1 MPGTPIET
9 TTETLLE
16 TDWVGL
22 YVVPWGTRILLALA
36 ILVVGRWAVRRI
48 TRLTERALERVE
60 VDPMLVRFL
69 GNLIYFALLV
79 VVVLA
84 ALEQLGVNTTSA
96 LAVFGAA
103 GLAVGLALQK
113 SLSNFAAGAMLIFFR
128 PFKAGDFVEVAGIS
142 GVVEEVRVFNTVLRT
157 HDNREIIVPNGQIY
171 EDKIV
176 NYSARDTRRID
187 LVFGIGY
194 DDDLKQAKALI
205 EEILATDERILE
217 DPKPTVAVVELGE
230 SSVDIA
236 VRPWVKSKDFG
247 AVRSDL
253 LERVKAAFDT
263 HGITIP
269 YPTREVHLRT
279 DGGNGQA
286 A

>member
-1 MPGTPIET
+1 MPET
-9 TTETLLE
+9 TLQDTADKLLH
-16 TDWVGL
+16 TDWIGL
-22 YVVPWGTRILLALA
+22 YVVPWGTRVLVALA
-36 ILVVGRWAVRRI
+36 ILLIGRWLARRI
-48 TRLTERALERVE
+48 TRMTERAMERVQ
-60 VDPMLVRFL
+60 VDPMLVRFV
-69 GNLIYFALLV
+69 GNLVYFALLV

-113 SLSNFAAGAMLIFFR
+113 SLSNFAAGSMLIFFR

-157 HDNREIIVPNGQIY
+157 FDNREIIVPNGQIY

-176 NYSARDTRRID
+176 NYSARDTRRVD

-194 DDDLKQAKALI
+194 EDDLHKAKALI
-205 EEILATDERILE
+205 REILAADERILS
-217 DPKPTVAVVELGE
+217 DPEPFVALVELGE
-230 SSVDIA
+230 SSMDIA
-236 VRPWVKSKDFG
+236 VRPWVRASDYG

-253 LERVKAAFDT
+253 LERVKTAFDA
-263 HGITIP
+263 HGIHIP
-269 YPTREVHLRT
+269 YPTREVHLHPAPAEA
-279 DGGNGQA
+279 D
-286 A
+286 

>member
-1 MPGTPIET
+1 MPEHAVEET
-9 TTETLLE
+9 ANRLLN
-16 TDWVGL
+16 TDWLGL
-22 YVVPWGTRILLALA
+22 YVLPWGTRILLALL
-36 ILVVGRWAVRRI
+36 ILLVGRWVARRI
-48 TRLTERALERVE
+48 TRLAERAMERVD
-60 VDPMLVRFL
+60 VDAMLVRFL

-113 SLSNFAAGAMLIFFR
+113 SLSNFAAGSMLIFFR
-128 PFKAGDFVEVAGIS
+128 PFKAGDFVEVAGIG

-194 DDDLKQAKALI
+194 DDDLKKAKALI
-205 EEILATDERILE
+205 EEILAADERILD
-217 DPKPTVAVVELGE
+217 DPAPFVAVVELGE

-236 VRPWVKSKDFG
+236 VRPWVRSGDYG

-253 LERVKAAFDT
+253 LEGIKAAFDAN
-263 HGITIP
+263 GITIP
-269 YPTREVHLRT
+269 YPTRDIHLHT
-279 DGGNGQA
+279 VSDPA
-286 A
+286 V